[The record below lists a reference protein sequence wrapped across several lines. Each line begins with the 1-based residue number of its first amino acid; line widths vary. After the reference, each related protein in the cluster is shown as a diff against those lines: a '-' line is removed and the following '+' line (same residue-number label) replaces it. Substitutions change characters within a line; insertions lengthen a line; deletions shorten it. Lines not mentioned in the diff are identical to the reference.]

1 MSKVQPI
8 NQELQLDSVN
18 PYQHHLTDQRI
29 RSYLPFDKPSEAW
42 RRLSDLETENKHI
55 VQEMRRLADEFRQ
68 TVSEPREIYLTVQEV
83 RSRTVYIR
91 WRRKGVKG
99 KQAYLLLNSID
110 GREFLL
116 RQSKQVQKLLVR
128 FDQWALSLN
137 LAHSL
142 RLLESK
148 RIRQYLNSLSSP
160 VS

>member
-148 RIRQYLNSLSSP
+148 RIRQYLDSLSSP

>member
-1 MSKVQPI
+1 M
-8 NQELQLDSVN
+8 
-18 PYQHHLTDQRI
+18 
-29 RSYLPFDKPSEAW
+29 
-42 RRLSDLETENKHI
+42 
-55 VQEMRRLADEFRQ
+55 ADEFRQ

-148 RIRQYLNSLSSP
+148 RIRQYLDSLSSP